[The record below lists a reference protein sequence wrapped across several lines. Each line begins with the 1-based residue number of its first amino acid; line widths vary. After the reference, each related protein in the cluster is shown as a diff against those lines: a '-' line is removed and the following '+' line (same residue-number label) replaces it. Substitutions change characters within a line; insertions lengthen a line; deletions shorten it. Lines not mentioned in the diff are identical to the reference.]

1 MMSLIECKAGR
12 FEGLL
17 KNNCYQF
24 FGIPYAKYDQRWGES
39 FLIEEEIYLKALK
52 KGDSAPQTRSDDQS
66 QSGASFFQDTSL
78 SKQSEDCLTLNI
90 CSNNIK
96 AKNPVMIWIHGGAL
110 VTGGSSSIMYDLEHL
125 AKKGVVVV
133 SINYRLGP
141 LGFLRLDDATNG
153 QINSS
158 GNEGL
163 MDQRNAI
170 KWVKE
175 NISSFGGDPNNV
187 TIFGESAGSW
197 SCNLQIA
204 AGHDNL
210 FQKAICQSG
219 GLDAIATK
227 EKANQWAELFIYQFE
242 KDGHK
247 VSDLRS
253 CDWNSIINT
262 AKKLKH
268 SRLSDGKRWIFPEVG
283 FLPVIDN
290 KFIKDHYLETYSSSS
305 IHLIAGT
312 TLDEYKLWSTF
323 HSRIGKN
330 DEEYIT
336 RRLSKM
342 FESNKLSELIS
353 AYSEYLK
360 INKLGEIYSAIL
372 TDICFGIPTHNT
384 LQKKE
389 GNSFGYLF
397 STQSEILR
405 GKLGCFHAS
414 ELPYV
419 FGVHSKKP
427 YSSWGP
433 KESQEIS
440 NNFQIP
446 WTNFSKTD
454 DPSFGDFAWSNYNDS
469 FELALIGNKVRA
481 LRNPFLE
488 RYELIEKYK
497 IF

>member
-1 MMSLIECKAGR
+1 MSLVECRAGQ
-12 FEGLL
+12 FEGVIQDG
-17 KNNCYQF
+17 CHQF
-24 FGIPYAKYDQRWGES
+24 FGIPYAKYEQRWDES
-39 FLIEEEIYLKALK
+39 TFIEKELNLKVIE
-52 KGDSAPQTRSDDQS
+52 KGDSAPQTRAIDQS
-66 QSGASFFQDTSL
+66 QLGTSFFQDNSL

-90 CSNNIK
+90 CSKDIK
-96 AKNPVMIWIHGGAL
+96 AKTPVMIWIHGGAL
-110 VTGGSSSIMYDLEHL
+110 VTGGSSSIMYDLKHL
-125 AKKGVVVV
+125 ANRGVVVV

-141 LGFLRLDDATNG
+141 LGFLRLDDVTDG
-153 QINSS
+153 QVNSS

-163 MDQRNAI
+163 IDQRNAI
-170 KWVKE
+170 KWVKD
-175 NISSFGGDPNNV
+175 NISSFGGDPNNI

-219 GLDAIATK
+219 GLDAIASK
-227 EKANQWAELFIYQFE
+227 EKANLWAELFIEQFE

-247 VSDLRS
+247 VSDLSS
-253 CDWNSIINT
+253 CSWELIINS

-268 SRLSDGKRWIFPEVG
+268 SALSDGRKWVFPEVG

-290 KFIKDHYLETYSSSS
+290 KFIKNDYLETFSSSS
-305 IHLIAGT
+305 VDLIAGT

-323 HSRIGKN
+323 HPKIGKN
-330 DEEYIT
+330 DEMYIT

-342 FESNKLSELIS
+342 FKSNKLSELIS

-360 INKLGEIYSAIL
+360 INELGNIYSAIL
-372 TDICFGIPTHNT
+372 TDICFGIPTHNS

-440 NNFQIP
+440 DNFQIP
-446 WTNFSKTD
+446 WTNFSKSA
-454 DPSFGDFAWSNYNDS
+454 DPSFGDFVWNNYNDS

>member
-1 MMSLIECKAGR
+1 MSLIECKAGR
-12 FEGLL
+12 FEGLF
-17 KNNCYQF
+17 KDECHQF
-24 FGIPYAKYDQRWGES
+24 FGIPYATYDQRWNES
-39 FLIEEEIYLKALK
+39 VLIEKEISITALER
-52 KGDSAPQTRSDDQS
+52 SNTAPQTRSNDQN
-66 QSGASFFQDTSL
+66 QSGASFFQDNSL
-78 SKQSEDCLTLNI
+78 TKQSEECLTLNI
-90 CSNNIK
+90 CSSSIET
-96 AKNPVMIWIHGGAL
+96 KNPVMIWIHGGAL
-110 VTGGSSSIMYDLEHL
+110 VTGGSSSIMYDLQNL
-125 AKKGVVVV
+125 AKRGVVVV

-141 LGFLRLDDATNG
+141 LGFLKLDDVTDG
-153 QINSS
+153 EINST

-163 MDQRNAI
+163 IDQRNAI

-175 NISSFGGDPNNV
+175 NISSFGGDPNNI

-204 AGHDNL
+204 AGDNNL

-219 GLDAIATK
+219 GLDAIASK
-227 EKANQWAELFIYQFE
+227 DRANLWADLFIEQF
-242 KDGHK
+242 KNDGQK

-253 CDWNSIINT
+253 CKWELIINS

-268 SRLSDGKRWIFPEVG
+268 SSLSDGKKWIFPEVG

-290 KFIKDHYLETYSSSS
+290 KFIKDDYLETYSSSNV
-305 IHLIAGT
+305 HLIAGT

-323 HSRIGKN
+323 HPRIGKN
-330 DEEYIT
+330 DEGYIT

-342 FESNKLSELIS
+342 FEFSKLPELIS

-360 INKLGEIYSAIL
+360 ISELGDIYSAIL
-372 TDICFGIPTHNT
+372 TDICFGIPTHNI

-440 NNFQIP
+440 DNFQIT
-446 WTNFSKTD
+446 WTNFSKTSN
-454 DPSFGDFAWSNYNDS
+454 PSFGDFSWKNYNDS
-469 FELALIGNKVRA
+469 HELALIGNKVRA
-481 LRNPFLE
+481 IRNPFLE

>member
-1 MMSLIECKAGR
+1 MSLVECKAGQ
-12 FEGLL
+12 FEGVIQDG
-17 KNNCYQF
+17 CHHFY
-24 FGIPYAKYDQRWGES
+24 GIPYAKYEQRWDES
-39 FLIEEEIYLKALK
+39 TLIEKELNLKVIK
-52 KGDSAPQTRSDDQS
+52 KGHSAPQTRAIDQS
-66 QSGASFFQDTSL
+66 QLGASFFQDNSL

-90 CSNNIK
+90 CSKDIK
-96 AKNPVMIWIHGGAL
+96 SKKPVMIWIHGGAL
-110 VTGGSSSIMYDLEHL
+110 VTGGSSSIMYDLKHL
-125 AKKGVVVV
+125 ACRGVVVV

-141 LGFLRLDDATNG
+141 LGFLKLDDITDG
-153 QINSS
+153 KVNSS

-163 MDQRNAI
+163 IDQRNAI

-175 NISSFGGDPNNV
+175 NISSFGGDPNNII
-187 TIFGESAGSW
+187 IFGESAGSW

-204 AGHDNL
+204 AGNDGL

-219 GLDAIATK
+219 GLDAIASQ
-227 EKANQWAELFIYQFE
+227 EKANLWAELFIEQFV

-253 CDWNSIINT
+253 CDWELIINS

-268 SRLSDGKRWIFPEVG
+268 SALSDGRRWIFPEVG

-290 KFIKDHYLETYSSSS
+290 KFIKDDYLETYSSSS

-312 TLDEYKLWSTF
+312 TLDEYKLWSAF
-323 HSRIGKN
+323 HPRIGKN

-336 RRLSKM
+336 KRLSKM
-342 FESNKLSELIS
+342 FESSKLPELIS
-353 AYSEYLK
+353 AYTEYLK
-360 INKLGEIYSAIL
+360 INELGNIYSAIL
-372 TDICFGIPTHNT
+372 TDICFGIPTHKT

-389 GNSFGYLF
+389 GTSFGYLF
-397 STQSEILR
+397 STQSEILK

-414 ELPYV
+414 ELPYL

-433 KESQEIS
+433 KESEEIS
-440 NNFQIP
+440 DNFQIP
-446 WTNFSKTD
+446 WTNFSKTTN
-454 DPSFGDFAWSNYNDS
+454 PSFGDFEWNNYNDS
-469 FELALIGNKVRA
+469 FELALIGKKVRA
-481 LRNPFLE
+481 LKNPFLE

>member
-1 MMSLIECKAGR
+1 MSLIECKAGQ
-12 FEGLL
+12 FEGVLQDS
-17 KNNCYQF
+17 CHQF
-24 FGIPYAKYDQRWGES
+24 LGIPYAKYHQRWDDSIPFEDEIS
-39 FLIEEEIYLKALK
+39 FKALE
-52 KGDSAPQTRSDDQS
+52 KGNSAPQTRSADQN
-66 QSGASFFQDTSL
+66 QSGTSFFQDNSL

-90 CSNNIK
+90 CSTDIK
-96 AKNPVMIWIHGGAL
+96 GNNPVMIWIHGGAL
-110 VTGGSSSIMYDLEHL
+110 VTGGSSSIMYELKHL

-141 LGFLRLDDATNG
+141 LGFLRLNEVTNG
-153 QINSS
+153 QINST

-163 MDQRNAI
+163 IDQRNAI
-170 KWVKE
+170 RWVKE
-175 NISSFGGDPNNV
+175 NISSFGGDPDNI
-187 TIFGESAGSW
+187 TLFGESAGSW

-204 AGHDNL
+204 SGDEGL

-219 GLDAIATK
+219 GLDAIASK
-227 EKANQWAELFIYQFE
+227 EKANLWGQLFIEQFE
-242 KDGHK
+242 KDGYE
-247 VSDLRS
+247 VSDLTS
-253 CDWNSIINT
+253 CDWELIVNT

-268 SRLSDGKRWIFPEVG
+268 STLSDGKRWIFPEVG

-290 KFIKDHYLETYSSSS
+290 KFIKDDFLETYSSSS

-312 TLDEYKLWSTF
+312 TLDEYKLWSSF
-323 HSRIGKN
+323 HPRIGKN
-330 DEEYIT
+330 DEAYIIK
-336 RRLSKM
+336 RLSKM
-342 FESNKLSELIS
+342 FESSKLPELIS
-353 AYSEYLK
+353 AYGEYLK
-360 INKLGEIYSAIL
+360 ISELGDIYSAIL

-389 GNSFGYLF
+389 GNCFGYLF

-433 KESQEIS
+433 KQSQAIS
-440 NNFQIP
+440 DNFQIP
-446 WTNFSKTD
+446 WTNFSKIG
-454 DPSFGDFAWSNYNDS
+454 DPSFGDFSWSNYNDS

-481 LRNPFLE
+481 IRNPFLE

>member
-1 MMSLIECKAGR
+1 MSLVECKAGQ
-12 FEGLL
+12 FEGVLQDD
-17 KNNCYQF
+17 CHQF
-24 FGIPYAKYDQRWGES
+24 FGIPYAKYEQRWDES
-39 FLIEEEIYLKALK
+39 FLIEKELNLKAIEI
-52 KGDSAPQTRSDDQS
+52 GNSAPQTRSDDQS
-66 QSGASFFQDTSL
+66 QSGTSFFQDNSL
-78 SKQSEDCLTLNI
+78 AKQSEDCLTLNI

-110 VTGGSSSIMYDLEHL
+110 VTGGSSSIMYDLRHL
-125 AKKGVVVV
+125 ARRGVVVV

-141 LGFLRLDDATNG
+141 LGFLKLDEATDG
-153 QINSS
+153 KINST

-163 MDQRNAI
+163 IDQRNAI
-170 KWVKE
+170 KWVKN
-175 NISSFGGDPNNV
+175 NISSFGGDPKNI

-204 AGHDNL
+204 AGDDGL

-219 GLDAIATK
+219 GLDAIAT
-227 EKANQWAELFIYQFE
+227 EDKANSWAKLFIEQFE
-242 KDGHK
+242 KDGNK
-247 VSDLRS
+247 ISDLRS
-253 CDWNSIINT
+253 CKWELIVNS

-268 SRLSDGKRWIFPEVG
+268 SSLSDGKRWIFPEVG

-290 KFIKDHYLETYSSSS
+290 KFIKDDYLETYSSSN

-323 HSRIGKN
+323 HPRIGNN
-330 DEEYIT
+330 DEGYIS

-342 FESNKLSELIS
+342 FESSKLPELIS
-353 AYSEYLK
+353 AYSDYLK
-360 INKLGEIYSAIL
+360 INELGNIYSAIL
-372 TDICFGIPTHNT
+372 TDICFGIPTHNI
-384 LQKKE
+384 LQKKY

-397 STQSEILR
+397 TTQSEILR

-427 YSSWGP
+427 YSNWGP

-440 NNFQIP
+440 DNLQIP
-446 WTNFSKTD
+446 WTKFSKTT
-454 DPSFGDFAWSNYNDS
+454 DPSFGDFLWNNYNDS
-469 FELALIGNKVRA
+469 FELAVIGNKVRA

>member
-1 MMSLIECKAGR
+1 MTLVKCKAGQ
-12 FEGLL
+12 FEGLVED
-17 KNNCYQF
+17 KCYQF
-24 FGIPYAKYDQRWGES
+24 FGIPYAEYGERWSES
-39 FLIEEEIYLKALK
+39 VPIKKEINLKAID
-52 KGDSAPQTRSDDQS
+52 KGHSAPQTRSTDQGH
-66 QSGASFFQDTSL
+66 SGASFFQDNSL
-78 SKQSEDCLTLNI
+78 TKQSEECLTLNI
-90 CSNNIK
+90 CSTSLES
-96 AKNPVMIWIHGGAL
+96 KNPVMIWIHGGAL
-110 VTGGSSSIMYDLEHL
+110 VTGGSSSIMYDLRHL
-125 AKKGVVVV
+125 AKRDVVVV

-141 LGFLRLDDATNG
+141 LGFLRLDEITNG
-153 QINSS
+153 QISSS

-163 MDQRNAI
+163 VDQRNAI

-175 NISSFGGDPNNV
+175 NISSFGGDSNNI

-204 AGHDNL
+204 AGDDGL

-219 GLDAIATK
+219 GLDAVASI
-227 EKANQWAELFIYQFE
+227 EKANLWAELFIKQFE
-242 KDGHK
+242 KDGNQI
-247 VSDLRS
+247 SDLRTCS
-253 CDWNSIINT
+253 WELIINS

-268 SRLSDGKRWIFPEVG
+268 SALSNGKTWIFPEVG

-290 KFIKDHYLETYSSSS
+290 KFIKDDYLETYSSSN
-305 IHLIAGT
+305 INLIAGT

-323 HSRIGKN
+323 HPRIGKN
-330 DEEYIT
+330 EKEYIT

-342 FESNKLSELIS
+342 FESSKLSELIS
-353 AYSEYLK
+353 AYREYLK
-360 INKLGEIYSAIL
+360 INELGDIYSAIL

-384 LQKKE
+384 LKKKE

-440 NNFQIP
+440 DNFQIP

-454 DPSFGDFAWSNYNDS
+454 DPSFGDFSWSNYNDS

-481 LRNPFLE
+481 IRNPFLE

>member
-1 MMSLIECKAGR
+1 MSLVECKAGK
-12 FEGLL
+12 FEGLF
-17 KNNCYQF
+17 KNECYQF
-24 FGIPYAKYDQRWGES
+24 FGIPYAKYKQRWNES
-39 FLIEEEIYLKALK
+39 FLLEEEIFFKAIE
-52 KGDSAPQTRSDDQS
+52 KGNSAPQTRSNDQS
-66 QSGASFFQDTSL
+66 QSGASFFQDNSL
-78 SKQSEDCLTLNI
+78 SNQSEDCLTLNI
-90 CSNNIK
+90 CSKDIK
-96 AKNPVMIWIHGGAL
+96 AENPVMIWIHGGAL
-110 VTGGSSSIMYDLEHL
+110 VTGGSSSIMYDLQHL
-125 AKKGVVVV
+125 ADRGVVVV

-141 LGFLRLDDATNG
+141 LGFLKLDEVTDGEIKSA
-153 QINSS
+153 

-163 MDQRNAI
+163 IDQRNAI

-175 NISSFGGDPNNV
+175 NISSFGGDPNNI

-204 AGHDNL
+204 AGNEGL

-219 GLDAIATK
+219 GLDAVASK
-227 EKANQWAELFIYQFE
+227 EKANLWAELFIEQFNE
-242 KDGHK
+242 DGHK

-253 CDWNSIINT
+253 CKWELIIDI

-268 SRLSDGKRWIFPEVG
+268 SALSDGKRWIFPEVG

-290 KFIKDHYLETYSSSS
+290 RFIKDDYLETYSSSS
-305 IHLIAGT
+305 IRLIAGT

-323 HSRIGKN
+323 HPRIGKN
-330 DEEYIT
+330 DEGYIKG
-336 RRLSKM
+336 RLSKM
-342 FESNKLSELIS
+342 FEFSKLPELIS

-360 INKLGEIYSAIL
+360 ITELGDIYSAIL

-427 YSSWGP
+427 YSSWSP
-433 KESQEIS
+433 KKSQEIS
-440 NNFQIP
+440 NNFQVP
-446 WTNFSKTD
+446 WTNFSKSG
-454 DPSFGDFAWSNYNDS
+454 DPSFGDFVWNNYNDS

>member
-1 MMSLIECKAGR
+1 MSLVECKAGK

-17 KNNCYQF
+17 KDDCHHF
-24 FGIPYAKYDQRWGES
+24 FGIPYAKYNQRWDES
-39 FLIEEEIYLKALK
+39 FLIEEEIYLKAID
-52 KGDSAPQTRSDDQS
+52 KGDSAPQTRSNDQS
-66 QSGASFFQDTSL
+66 QSGASFFQDSSL
-78 SKQSEDCLTLNI
+78 TKQSEECLTLNI

-125 AKKGVVVV
+125 AKKGVVVI

-141 LGFLRLDDATNG
+141 LGFLRLDEVTNG

-163 MDQRNAI
+163 IDQRNAI
-170 KWVKE
+170 KWVKD
-175 NISSFGGDPNNV
+175 NISSFGGDPNNI

-204 AGHDNL
+204 AGNNGL

-227 EKANQWAELFIYQFE
+227 EKADQWAELFIEQFE
-242 KDGHK
+242 EDGNK
-247 VSDLRS
+247 VSDLRT
-253 CDWNSIINT
+253 CDWGLIISA

-268 SRLSDGKRWIFPEVG
+268 STLSDGKRWIFPEVG

-290 KFIKDHYLETYSSSS
+290 KFIKDDYLETYSSSS

-323 HSRIGKN
+323 HPRIGKN
-330 DEEYIT
+330 DEGYIT

-342 FESNKLSELIS
+342 FESSKLSELIS
-353 AYSEYLK
+353 AYREYLK
-360 INKLGEIYSAIL
+360 INKLGDIYSAIL

-419 FGVHSKKP
+419 FGGHSKKP

-440 NNFQIP
+440 DNFQIP
-446 WTNFSKTD
+446 WTNFSKIS
-454 DPSFGDFAWSNYNDS
+454 DPSFGDFTWNNYNDS

>member
-1 MMSLIECKAGR
+1 MNLVECKAGK

-17 KNNCYQF
+17 KDDCHHF
-24 FGIPYAKYDQRWGES
+24 FGIPYAKYNQRWDES
-39 FLIEEEIYLKALK
+39 FLIEEEIYFKAID
-52 KGDSAPQTRSDDQS
+52 KGDSAPQTRSNDQS
-66 QSGASFFQDTSL
+66 QSGASFFQDSSL
-78 SKQSEDCLTLNI
+78 TKQSEECLTLNI

-125 AKKGVVVV
+125 AKKGVVVI

-141 LGFLRLDDATNG
+141 LGFLRLDEVTNG

-163 MDQRNAI
+163 IDQRNAI
-170 KWVKE
+170 KWVKD
-175 NISSFGGDPNNV
+175 NISSFGGDPNNI

-204 AGHDNL
+204 AGNNGL

-227 EKANQWAELFIYQFE
+227 EKADQWAELFIEQFK
-242 KDGHK
+242 KDGNK
-247 VSDLRS
+247 VSDLRA
-253 CDWNSIINT
+253 CDWGLIISA

-268 SRLSDGKRWIFPEVG
+268 STLSDGKRWIFPEVG

-290 KFIKDHYLETYSSSS
+290 KFIKDDYLETYSSSS

-323 HSRIGKN
+323 HPRIGKN
-330 DEEYIT
+330 DEGYIT

-342 FESNKLSELIS
+342 FESSKLSELIS
-353 AYSEYLK
+353 AYREYLK
-360 INKLGEIYSAIL
+360 INKLGDIYSAIL

-440 NNFQIP
+440 DNLQIP
-446 WTNFSKTD
+446 WTNFSKIS
-454 DPSFGDFAWSNYNDS
+454 DPSFGDFSWNNYNDS
-469 FELALIGNKVRA
+469 FELTLIGNKVRA

-488 RYELIEKYK
+488 RYDLIEKYK

>member
-1 MMSLIECKAGR
+1 MSLVECKAGQ

-17 KNNCYQF
+17 QDSCHQF
-24 FGIPYAKYDQRWGES
+24 FGIPYAKYEQRWDES
-39 FLIEEEIYLKALK
+39 YLFEKELSLKAIE
-52 KGDSAPQTRSDDQS
+52 KGDSAPQTRFVDQS
-66 QSGASFFQDTSL
+66 QLGTSFFQDNSL

-90 CSNNIK
+90 CSNDIN

-110 VTGGSSSIMYDLEHL
+110 VTGGSSSIMYDLNHL
-125 AKKGVVVV
+125 AKRGVVVV

-141 LGFLRLDDATNG
+141 FGFIRLDDVTEG

-163 MDQRNAI
+163 IDQRNAI
-170 KWVKE
+170 RWVKD
-175 NISSFGGDPNNV
+175 NISSFGGDPDNI

-204 AGHDNL
+204 AGDDNL

-219 GLDAIATK
+219 GLDAIASK
-227 EKANQWAELFIYQFE
+227 EKANHWAQLFIEQFLA
-242 KDGHK
+242 DGHE
-247 VSDLRS
+247 VPDLLS
-253 CDWNSIINT
+253 CDWSAIVNT

-268 SRLSDGKRWIFPEVG
+268 SAMSDGKNWIFPEVG

-290 KFIKDHYLETYSSSS
+290 KFIKADYLETYSSSK

-312 TLDEYKLWSTF
+312 TLDEYKLWSAF
-323 HSRIGKN
+323 HPRIGKN
-330 DEEYIT
+330 DQGYIT

-342 FESNKLSELIS
+342 FESSKLPELIS
-353 AYSEYLK
+353 VYSEYLK
-360 INKLGEIYSAIL
+360 ISELGDIYSAIL
-372 TDICFGIPTHNT
+372 TDICFGIPTHNA
-384 LQKKE
+384 LQKKV

-427 YSSWGP
+427 YSAWGP

-440 NNFQIP
+440 DNFQIP
-446 WTNFSKTD
+446 WTNFSKTG
-454 DPSFGDFAWSNYNDS
+454 DPSFGDFSWNNYNDS

>member
-1 MMSLIECKAGR
+1 MSLVECKAGK
-12 FEGLL
+12 FEGILHDS
-17 KNNCYQF
+17 CHQF
-24 FGIPYAKYDQRWGES
+24 YGIPYAKYEQRWDES
-39 FLIEEEIYLKALK
+39 ILIENELNLVASE
-52 KGDSAPQTRSDDQS
+52 KGNSAPQTRSADQS
-66 QSGASFFQDTSL
+66 QSGISFFQDNSL

-90 CSNNIK
+90 CSNDIK

-110 VTGGSSSIMYDLEHL
+110 VTGGSSSIMYELKHL
-125 AKKGVVVV
+125 AKRGVVVV

-141 LGFLRLDDATNG
+141 LGFLRLGEVTNN

-163 MDQRNAI
+163 IDQRNAI

-175 NISSFGGDPNNV
+175 NISSFGGDPNNI

-227 EKANQWAELFIYQFE
+227 EKANQWAELFIDQFK

-253 CDWNSIINT
+253 CDWQTIINT

-290 KFIKDHYLETYSSSS
+290 KFIKDDYLETYSSSN

-323 HSRIGKN
+323 HPRIGKN
-330 DEEYIT
+330 DEGYIT
-336 RRLSKM
+336 KRLSKM
-342 FESNKLSELIS
+342 FEASKLPELIS
-353 AYSEYLK
+353 AYREYLK
-360 INKLGEIYSAIL
+360 NNELGDIYSAIL
-372 TDICFGIPTHNT
+372 TDICFGIPTHKT
-384 LQKKE
+384 LQKKQ

-440 NNFQIP
+440 DNFQIP
-446 WTNFSKTD
+446 WTNFSKTNN
-454 DPSFGDFAWSNYNDS
+454 PSFGDFSWNNYNDS

>member
-1 MMSLIECKAGR
+1 MSLVECKAGQ
-12 FEGLL
+12 FEGVVQDG
-17 KNNCYQF
+17 CHHF
-24 FGIPYAKYDQRWGES
+24 FGIPYAQYEQRWDES
-39 FLIEEEIYLKALK
+39 TLIEKELNLKVIE
-52 KGDSAPQTRSDDQS
+52 KGDSAPQTRAIDQS
-66 QSGASFFQDTSL
+66 QLGTSFFQDNSL

-90 CSNNIK
+90 CSKDIK
-96 AKNPVMIWIHGGAL
+96 TKKPVMIWIHGGAL
-110 VTGGSSSIMYDLEHL
+110 VTGGSSSIMYDLKHL
-125 AKKGVVVV
+125 ANRGVVVV

-141 LGFLRLDDATNG
+141 LGFLRLDDVTNG
-153 QINSS
+153 RVNSS

-163 MDQRNAI
+163 IDQRNAI
-170 KWVKE
+170 KWVKD
-175 NISSFGGDPNNV
+175 NISSFGGDPNNII
-187 TIFGESAGSW
+187 IFGESAGSW

-204 AGHDNL
+204 AGDDNL

-219 GLDAIATK
+219 GLDAIASQ
-227 EKANQWAELFIYQFE
+227 EKADQWAELFIEQFE

-253 CDWNSIINT
+253 CDWELIINS

-268 SRLSDGKRWIFPEVG
+268 SALSDGKRWIFPEVG

-290 KFIKDHYLETYSSSS
+290 KFIKDDYLKTHSSSS

-323 HSRIGKN
+323 HPRIGKN

-342 FESNKLSELIS
+342 FESSKLSEVIS
-353 AYSEYLK
+353 AYREYLK
-360 INKLGEIYSAIL
+360 ISELGDIYSAIL

-440 NNFQIP
+440 DNFQIP
-446 WTNFSKTD
+446 WTNFSKTN
-454 DPSFGDFAWSNYNDS
+454 DPSFGDFSWSNYNDS

>member
-1 MMSLIECKAGR
+1 MSLVECKAGQ
-12 FEGLL
+12 FEGLYQD
-17 KNNCYQF
+17 NCYQF
-24 FGIPYAKYDQRWGES
+24 FGIPYAKYEQRWDKS
-39 FLIEEEIYLKALK
+39 ILIEEELSFKATE
-52 KGDSAPQTRSDDQS
+52 KGNSAPQTRSSYQS
-66 QSGASFFQDTSL
+66 QLGTSFFEDNSL
-78 SKQSEDCLTLNI
+78 SKQSENCLSLNI
-90 CSNNIK
+90 CSNDIK
-96 AKNPVMIWIHGGAL
+96 AENPVMIWIHGGAL
-110 VTGGSSSIMYDLEHL
+110 VTGGSSSIMYDLKSL
-125 AKKGVVVV
+125 ANRGVVVV

-141 LGFLRLDDATNG
+141 LGFLRLDEVTEG
-153 QINSS
+153 QIFSS

-163 MDQRNAI
+163 IDQRNAI
-170 KWVKE
+170 KWVKD
-175 NISSFGGDPNNV
+175 NISAFGGNPNNI

-204 AGHDNL
+204 AGVDGL
-210 FQKAICQSG
+210 FQNAICQSG
-219 GLDAIATK
+219 GLDAIASK
-227 EKANQWAELFIYQFE
+227 EKANLWAKLFIEQFE

-253 CDWNSIINT
+253 CDWKLIINS
-262 AKKLKH
+262 AQKLKH
-268 SRLSDGKRWIFPEVG
+268 SALSDGKSWIFPEVG
-283 FLPVIDN
+283 FLPNVDN
-290 KFIKDHYLETYSSSS
+290 KFIKDDYLKTYSDSG

-323 HSRIGKN
+323 HPRIGKN
-330 DEEYIT
+330 DEKYIT
-336 RRLSKM
+336 KRLSKM
-342 FESNKLSELIS
+342 FESSKLPEIIS

-360 INKLGEIYSAIL
+360 INDLGEIYSAIL

-384 LQKKE
+384 LQRKK

-427 YSSWGP
+427 YLSWGP

-440 NNFQIP
+440 DNFQIP
-446 WTNFSKTD
+446 WTNFSKTS
-454 DPSFGDFAWSNYNDS
+454 DPSFGDFTWSNYNKS
-469 FELALIGNKVRA
+469 FELALIGNKVKA
-481 LRNPFLE
+481 IRNPFLK

>member
-1 MMSLIECKAGR
+1 MSLVESKAGK
-12 FEGLL
+12 FEGLFQ
-17 KNNCYQF
+17 NECHQF
-24 FGIPYAKYDQRWGES
+24 FGIPYAKYNQRWEES
-39 FLIEEEIYLKALK
+39 FPIEEEIYFKALK

-66 QSGASFFQDTSL
+66 QSGTSFFQDSSL

-90 CSNNIK
+90 CSNNTK

-141 LGFLRLDDATNG
+141 LGFLRLDEVTNG

-163 MDQRNAI
+163 IDQRNAI
-170 KWVKE
+170 KWVKD
-175 NISSFGGDPNNV
+175 NISSFGGDPNNI

-204 AGHDNL
+204 AGDYGL
-210 FQKAICQSG
+210 FQKVICQSG

-227 EKANQWAELFIYQFE
+227 EKANQWAELFINQFE
-242 KDGHK
+242 KDSHK

-253 CDWNSIINT
+253 CDWGSIINT

-268 SRLSDGKRWIFPEVG
+268 SALSDGKRWVFPEVG

-290 KFIKDHYLETYSSSS
+290 KFIKDDYLETYSSSS
-305 IHLIAGT
+305 INLIAGT

-323 HSRIGKN
+323 HPRIGKN
-330 DEEYIT
+330 DERYIT

-342 FESNKLSELIS
+342 FESSKLSELIS
-353 AYSEYLK
+353 AYREYLK
-360 INKLGEIYSAIL
+360 INELGDIYSAIL
-372 TDICFGIPTHNT
+372 TDICFGIPTHNI

-440 NNFQIP
+440 DNFQIP
-446 WTNFSKTD
+446 WTNFSKTS
-454 DPSFGDFAWSNYNDS
+454 DPSFGDFSWNNYNDS

-488 RYELIEKYK
+488 RYDLIEKYK

>member
-1 MMSLIECKAGR
+1 MSLVECKAG
-12 FEGLL
+12 
-17 KNNCYQF
+17 QF
-24 FGIPYAKYDQRWGES
+24 KGVLQDSCHHFLGIPYAQYEQRWDES
-39 FLIEEEIYLKALK
+39 TPIEKEINYKAIEI
-52 KGDSAPQTRSDDQS
+52 GNSAPQTRSADHS
-66 QSGASFFQDTSL
+66 QSGTSFFQDNSL
-78 SKQSEDCLTLNI
+78 SKQSENCLTLNI
-90 CSNNIK
+90 CSNNIT

-110 VTGGSSSIMYDLEHL
+110 VTGGSSSMMYDLKNL
-125 AKKGVVVV
+125 ANRGIVVV

-141 LGFLRLDDATNG
+141 FGFIRLDEVTMG
-153 QINSS
+153 QIKSS

-163 MDQRNAI
+163 IDQRNAI
-170 KWVKE
+170 RWVKD
-175 NISSFGGDPNNV
+175 NISSFGGDPNNI

-204 AGHDNL
+204 AGDDML

-227 EKANQWAELFIYQFE
+227 EKANLWAELFIEQFK
-242 KDGHK
+242 KDGNK
-247 VSDLRS
+247 TSDLRS
-253 CDWNSIINT
+253 CDWKLIINS

-268 SRLSDGKRWIFPEVG
+268 SALSNGKKWIFPEVG

-290 KFIKDHYLETYSSSS
+290 KFIKDNYLETHASSN
-305 IHLIAGT
+305 IDLIAGT

-323 HSRIGKN
+323 HPIIGKN
-330 DEEYIT
+330 DKEYII

-342 FESNKLSELIS
+342 FQSSKLSELIA
-353 AYSEYLK
+353 AYTEYLK
-360 INKLGEIYSAIL
+360 VSKLSDIYSAIL
-372 TDICFGIPTHNT
+372 TDICFGIPTHNV
-384 LQKKE
+384 LKKKE

-446 WTNFSKTD
+446 WTNFSKLG
-454 DPSFGDFAWSNYNDS
+454 DPSFGDFEWSNYNNS
-469 FELALIGNKVRA
+469 FELALIGEKVRA
-481 LRNPFLE
+481 IGNPFLE

>member
-1 MMSLIECKAGR
+1 MSLVECKAGQ
-12 FEGLL
+12 FEGVLQDD
-17 KNNCYQF
+17 CHQF
-24 FGIPYAKYDQRWGES
+24 FGIPYAKYEQRWDES
-39 FLIEEEIYLKALK
+39 FLIEKELNLKAIEI
-52 KGDSAPQTRSDDQS
+52 GNSAPQTRSDDQS
-66 QSGASFFQDTSL
+66 RSGTSFFQDNSL
-78 SKQSEDCLTLNI
+78 AKQSEDCLTLNI

-110 VTGGSSSIMYDLEHL
+110 VTGGSSSIMYDLKYL
-125 AKKGVVVV
+125 AKRGVVVV

-141 LGFLRLDDATNG
+141 LGFLKLDEATDG
-153 QINSS
+153 KINSS

-163 MDQRNAI
+163 IDQRNAI
-170 KWVKE
+170 KWVKD
-175 NISSFGGDPNNV
+175 NISSFGGDPKNI

-204 AGHDNL
+204 AGDDGL

-219 GLDAIATK
+219 GLDAIAT
-227 EKANQWAELFIYQFE
+227 EDKANSWAKLFIEQFE
-242 KDGHK
+242 KDGNK
-247 VSDLRS
+247 ISDLRS
-253 CDWNSIINT
+253 CKWELIINS

-268 SRLSDGKRWIFPEVG
+268 SSLSDGKRWIFPEVG

-290 KFIKDHYLETYSSSS
+290 KFIKDDHLETYSSSD

-323 HSRIGKN
+323 HPRIGSN
-330 DEEYIT
+330 DEGYIS

-342 FESNKLSELIS
+342 FESSKLSELIS
-353 AYSEYLK
+353 AYSDYLK
-360 INKLGEIYSAIL
+360 INELGIIYSAIL
-372 TDICFGIPTHNT
+372 TDICFGIPTHNI
-384 LQKKE
+384 LQKKG

-397 STQSEILR
+397 TTQSEILR

-427 YSSWGP
+427 YSNWGP

-440 NNFQIP
+440 DNLQIP
-446 WTNFSKTD
+446 WTNFSKKT
-454 DPSFGDFAWSNYNDS
+454 DPSFGDFSWSNYNDS

>member
-1 MMSLIECKAGR
+1 MSLVKCKAGQ
-12 FEGLL
+12 FEGVFSE
-17 KNNCYQF
+17 NCHNF
-24 FGIPYAKYDQRWGES
+24 FGIPYAKYDQRWNES
-39 FLIEEEIYLKALK
+39 TPLDQELNLQALK
-52 KGDSAPQTRSDDQS
+52 IGNTAPQTRFDDQS
-66 QSGASFFQDTSL
+66 QSGASFFQDNSL
-78 SKQSEDCLTLNI
+78 SRQSENCLTLNI
-90 CSNNIK
+90 CSNDLDAN
-96 AKNPVMIWIHGGAL
+96 NPVMIWIHGGAL
-110 VTGGSSSIMYDLEHL
+110 VTGGSSSIMYELKYL

-141 LGFLRLDDATNG
+141 FGFLRLEDVTKG
-153 QINSS
+153 EINSS

-163 MDQRNAI
+163 TDQRNAI
-170 KWVKE
+170 MWVKQ
-175 NISSFGGDPNNV
+175 NISSFGGDPNNI

-204 AGHDNL
+204 AGHDGL

-219 GLDAIATK
+219 GLDAIASID
-227 EKANQWAELFIYQFE
+227 KANNWAELFIEQFK

-253 CDWNSIINT
+253 CDWELIINS

-268 SRLSDGKRWIFPEVG
+268 AELSDGKRWIFPEVG

-290 KFIKDHYLETYSSSS
+290 KFIKDDFLETYSSSS

-312 TLDEYKLWSTF
+312 TLDEYKLWSTV
-323 HSRIGKN
+323 HPKIGSN

-342 FESNKLSELIS
+342 FESSKLPELIS

-360 INKLGEIYSAIL
+360 TKELGDIYSAIL
-372 TDICFGIPTHNT
+372 TDICFGIPTHKT
-384 LQKKE
+384 LKKKK

-397 STQSEILR
+397 TTQSKILS

-440 NNFQIP
+440 DNFQTL
-446 WTNFSKTD
+446 WTNFSKTG
-454 DPSFGDFAWSNYNDS
+454 DPSFGDFSWSNYNDS
-469 FELALIGNKVRA
+469 FELALIGNDVRA

>member
-1 MMSLIECKAGR
+1 MSLVECKAGK
-12 FEGLL
+12 FEGVFQDS
-17 KNNCYQF
+17 CYKF
-24 FGIPYAKYDQRWGES
+24 FGIPYAKYEDRWCES
-39 FLIEEEIYLKALK
+39 VLIEEKLNVKALEI
-52 KGDSAPQTRSDDQS
+52 GNSAPQTRSTDQS
-66 QSGASFFQDTSL
+66 QLGTNFFQDNSL
-78 SKQSEDCLTLNI
+78 SAQSEDCLTLNI
-90 CSNNIK
+90 CTNNIEVK
-96 AKNPVMIWIHGGAL
+96 SPVMIWIHGGAL
-110 VTGGSSSIMYDLEHL
+110 VTGGSSSIMYDLQYL
-125 AKKGVVVV
+125 AKRGVVVV

-141 LGFLRLDDATNG
+141 FGFLKLDEVTNG
-153 QINSS
+153 KVNST

-163 MDQRNAI
+163 VDQRNAI

-175 NISSFGGDPNNV
+175 NISSFGGDPDNI

-204 AGHDNL
+204 AGDEGL

-227 EKANQWAELFIYQFE
+227 EKANQWAELFIDQF
-242 KDGHK
+242 KRDGHK

-253 CDWNSIINT
+253 CDWESIINT

-268 SRLSDGKRWIFPEVG
+268 SALSDRKRWIFPEVG

-290 KFIKDHYLETYSSSS
+290 RFIKDDYLEIYSSSS

-312 TLDEYKLWSTF
+312 TLDEYKLWSAF
-323 HSRIGKN
+323 HPRIGKN

-342 FESNKLSELIS
+342 FESSKLSELIS
-353 AYSEYLK
+353 AYTEYLK
-360 INKLGEIYSAIL
+360 INELGDIYSAIL

-440 NNFQIP
+440 DNFQIP
-446 WTNFSKTD
+446 WINFSKTG
-454 DPSFGDFAWSNYNDS
+454 DPSFGDFEWNNYNDS

>member
-1 MMSLIECKAGR
+1 MSLVECKAGR
-12 FEGLL
+12 FEGVLQD
-17 KNNCYQF
+17 CCHQF
-24 FGIPYAKYDQRWGES
+24 FGIPYAKYEQRWDKS
-39 FLIEEEIYLKALK
+39 ILIEKELNLKVTE
-52 KGDSAPQTRSDDQS
+52 KGNSAPQTRSDDQS
-66 QSGASFFQDTSL
+66 QSGTAFFQDNSL
-78 SKQSEDCLTLNI
+78 SKQSENCLTLNI
-90 CSNNIK
+90 CSNDIK

-110 VTGGSSSIMYDLEHL
+110 ITGGSSSIMYDLKYL
-125 AKKGVVVV
+125 AKRDVVVV

-141 LGFLRLDDATNG
+141 LGFLKLDEVTDG
-153 QINSS
+153 QIHSS

-163 MDQRNAI
+163 LDQRNAI
-170 KWVKE
+170 KWVKK
-175 NISSFGGDPNNV
+175 NISSFGGDPNNI

-204 AGHDNL
+204 AGDDSL

-227 EKANQWAELFIYQFE
+227 EKANQWARLFIEQFE
-242 KDGHK
+242 KDGFK
-247 VSDLRS
+247 VSDLKS
-253 CDWNSIINT
+253 CDWKFIINT

-268 SRLSDGKRWIFPEVG
+268 SALSDGKRWIFPEVG

-290 KFIKDHYLETYSSSS
+290 KFIKDDYLETYSTSN

-323 HSRIGKN
+323 HPKIGKN
-330 DEEYIT
+330 NEAYIN

-342 FESNKLSELIS
+342 FESSKLPELIS

-360 INKLGEIYSAIL
+360 ITELGDIYSAIL
-372 TDICFGIPTHNT
+372 TDICFGIPTHNI

-440 NNFQIP
+440 DNFQIP
-446 WTNFSKTD
+446 WTNFSKST
-454 DPSFGDFAWSNYNDS
+454 DPSFGDFVWNNYNDS

>member
-1 MMSLIECKAGR
+1 MIRVECKAGQ
-12 FEGLL
+12 FEGVREDS
-17 KNNCYQF
+17 CYKF
-24 FGIPYAKYDQRWGES
+24 FGIPYAEYEQRWDAS
-39 FLIEEEIYLKALK
+39 TLIEKELHFKAIK
-52 KGDSAPQTRSDDQS
+52 KGKSAPQTRADDYS
-66 QSGASFFQDTSL
+66 QSGANFFQDNSL
-78 SKQSEDCLTLNI
+78 TEQSEDCLTLNI
-90 CSNNIK
+90 CTDK
-96 AKNPVMIWIHGGAL
+96 LEAKNPVMIWIHGGAL
-110 VTGGSSSIMYDLEHL
+110 VTGGSSSILYDLKNL
-125 AKKGVVVV
+125 AKREVVVV

-141 LGFLRLDDATNG
+141 LGFLKLDEVTDGNV
-153 QINSS
+153 NSS

-163 MDQRNAI
+163 VDQRNAF
-170 KWVKE
+170 KWIKE
-175 NISSFGGDPNNV
+175 NISSFGGDPNNI

-204 AGHDNL
+204 AGNDSL

-219 GLDAIATK
+219 GLDALAT
-227 EKANQWAELFIYQFE
+227 EDKANLWAELFIKQFE
-242 KDGHK
+242 KDGNK
-247 VSDLRS
+247 VSDLKS
-253 CDWNSIINT
+253 CSWELIINS

-268 SRLSDGKRWIFPEVG
+268 SALSKDKTWIFPEVG
-283 FLPVIDN
+283 FLPVKDN
-290 KFIKDHYLETYSSSS
+290 KFIKNDYLETYSSSDVD
-305 IHLIAGT
+305 LIAGS

-323 HSRIGKN
+323 HPRIGKN
-330 DEEYIT
+330 DKAHII

-342 FESNKLSELIS
+342 FESNNLTELIS
-353 AYSEYLK
+353 AYSEFLK
-360 INKLGEIYSAIL
+360 GDNLGDIYSAIL
-372 TDICFGIPTHNT
+372 TDICFGIPTHKI
-384 LQKKE
+384 LKKKN

-433 KESQEIS
+433 KESQKIS
-440 NNFQIP
+440 DNFQIP
-446 WTNFSKTD
+446 WTNFAKLS
-454 DPSFGDFAWSNYNDS
+454 DPSFGDFDWSNYNDS
-469 FELALIGNKVRA
+469 FELALIGDNVRA

>member
-1 MMSLIECKAGR
+1 MSLVECKAGQ
-12 FEGLL
+12 FEGVLQDD
-17 KNNCYQF
+17 CHQF
-24 FGIPYAKYDQRWGES
+24 FGIPYAKYEQRWDES
-39 FLIEEEIYLKALK
+39 FLIEKELNLKAIEI
-52 KGDSAPQTRSDDQS
+52 GNSAPQTRSDDQS
-66 QSGASFFQDTSL
+66 QSGTSFFQDNSL
-78 SKQSEDCLTLNI
+78 AKQSEDCLTLNI

-110 VTGGSSSIMYDLEHL
+110 VTGGSSSIMYDLKYL
-125 AKKGVVVV
+125 ARRGVVVV

-141 LGFLRLDDATNG
+141 LGFLKLDEATDG
-153 QINSS
+153 KINSS

-163 MDQRNAI
+163 IDQRNAI
-170 KWVKE
+170 KWVKD
-175 NISSFGGDPNNV
+175 NISSFGGDPKNI

-204 AGHDNL
+204 AGDDGL

-219 GLDAIATK
+219 GLDAIAT
-227 EKANQWAELFIYQFE
+227 EDKANSWAKLFIEQFE
-242 KDGHK
+242 KAGNK
-247 VSDLRS
+247 ISDLRS
-253 CDWNSIINT
+253 CKWELIINS

-268 SRLSDGKRWIFPEVG
+268 SSLSDGKRWIFPEVG

-290 KFIKDHYLETYSSSS
+290 KFIKDDYLETYSSSD

-323 HSRIGKN
+323 HPRIGSN
-330 DEEYIT
+330 DEGYIS

-342 FESNKLSELIS
+342 FESSKLSELIS
-353 AYSEYLK
+353 AYSDYLK
-360 INKLGEIYSAIL
+360 INELGNIYSAIL
-372 TDICFGIPTHNT
+372 TDICFGIPTHNI
-384 LQKKE
+384 LQKKC

-397 STQSEILR
+397 TTQSEILR

-427 YSSWGP
+427 YSNWGP

-440 NNFQIP
+440 DNLQIP
-446 WTNFSKTD
+446 WTNFSKTT
-454 DPSFGDFAWSNYNDS
+454 DPSFGDFSWSNYNDS

-488 RYELIEKYK
+488 RYELIKKYK

>member
-1 MMSLIECKAGR
+1 MSLVECKAGQ
-12 FEGLL
+12 FEGFLQDD
-17 KNNCYQF
+17 CHQF
-24 FGIPYAKYDQRWGES
+24 FGIPYAKYQQRWDES
-39 FLIEEEIYLKALK
+39 VLIEKELNLKVIEY
-52 KGDSAPQTRSDDQS
+52 GNSAPQTRSVEHH
-66 QSGASFFQDTSL
+66 QSGTSFFQDNSL

-90 CSNNIK
+90 CSNDIK

-110 VTGGSSSIMYDLEHL
+110 VTGGSSSILYELRHL
-125 AKKGVVVV
+125 AKRGIVVV

-141 LGFLRLDDATNG
+141 LGFIRLDEVTDGEIT
-153 QINSS
+153 SS

-163 MDQRNAI
+163 IDQRNAI
-170 KWVKE
+170 KWVKD
-175 NISSFGGDPNNV
+175 NISSFGGNPNNI

-204 AGHDNL
+204 AGDDNL

-227 EKANQWAELFIYQFE
+227 EKANLWAELFIQQFK

-247 VSDLRS
+247 VSNLRS
-253 CDWNSIINT
+253 CDWETIVSS

-268 SRLSDGKRWIFPEVG
+268 SAMSDGKKWIFPEVG

-290 KFIKDHYLETYSSSS
+290 KFIKDDYMETYSSSN

-312 TLDEYKLWSTF
+312 TLDEYKLWSAF
-323 HSRIGKN
+323 HPRIGKN

-336 RRLSKM
+336 RRLLKM
-342 FESNKLSELIS
+342 FESSKLSELKS
-353 AYSEYLK
+353 VYREYLMT
-360 INKLGEIYSAIL
+360 NELGKIYSAIL
-372 TDICFGIPTHNT
+372 TDICFGIPTHNI

-397 STQSEILR
+397 STQSEILK

-414 ELPYV
+414 ELPYL

-427 YSSWGP
+427 YSRWGP

-446 WTNFSKTD
+446 WTNFSKTN
-454 DPSFGDFAWSNYNDS
+454 DPSFGDFVWNNYNNA

-481 LRNPFLE
+481 IRNPFLE

>member
-1 MMSLIECKAGR
+1 MSLVESKAGK
-12 FEGLL
+12 FKGLFQ
-17 KNNCYQF
+17 NECHQF
-24 FGIPYAKYDQRWGES
+24 FGIPYAKYIQRWGES
-39 FLIEEEIYLKALK
+39 FLIEEEIYLEALK
-52 KGDSAPQTRSDDQS
+52 KGNSAPQTRSDDQS
-66 QSGASFFQDTSL
+66 QSGASFFQDKSL

-90 CSNNIK
+90 CSNNIN
-96 AKNPVMIWIHGGAL
+96 ARNPVMIWIHGGAL
-110 VTGGSSSIMYDLEHL
+110 VTGGSSSIMYNLEHL
-125 AKKGVVVV
+125 SKKGVVVV

-141 LGFLRLDDATNG
+141 LGFLRLDEVTNG

-175 NISSFGGDPNNV
+175 NISSFGGDPNNI

-204 AGHDNL
+204 AGDYGL

-219 GLDAIATK
+219 GLDAVATK
-227 EKANQWAELFIYQFE
+227 EKANQWAELFIDQFE

-253 CDWNSIINT
+253 CDWESIINS

-268 SRLSDGKRWIFPEVG
+268 SRLSDGKKWIFPEVG

-290 KFIKDHYLETYSSSS
+290 KFIKDDYLKTYSSSS
-305 IHLIAGT
+305 THLIAGT
-312 TLDEYKLWSTF
+312 TLDEYKLWSKF
-323 HSRIGKN
+323 HPRIGKN

-342 FESNKLSELIS
+342 FESSKLSELIS
-353 AYSEYLK
+353 AYREYLK
-360 INKLGEIYSAIL
+360 TNELGDIYSAIL

-414 ELPYV
+414 ELPYL

-433 KESQEIS
+433 KKSQEIS
-440 NNFQIP
+440 DNFQIP
-446 WTNFSKTD
+446 WTNFSKKD
-454 DPSFGDFAWSNYNDS
+454 DPSFGDFSWSNYNDS
-469 FELALIGNKVRA
+469 FELALIGNKVRSI
-481 LRNPFLE
+481 RNPFLE

>member
-1 MMSLIECKAGR
+1 MSLIECKAGQ

-17 KNNCYQF
+17 VDDCYQF
-24 FGIPYAKYDQRWGES
+24 FGIPYASYDQRWSKS
-39 FLIEEEIYLKALK
+39 FPYDKEINFLATK
-52 KGDSAPQTRSDDQS
+52 KGYSAPQTRSIDQN
-66 QSGASFFQDTSL
+66 QQGISFFQDNSL
-78 SKQSEDCLTLNI
+78 STQSEECLSLNI
-90 CSNNIK
+90 CTNNIEG
-96 AKNPVMIWIHGGAL
+96 KNPVMIWIHGGAL
-110 VTGGSSSIMYDLEHL
+110 VTGGSSSIMYDLKHL
-125 AKKGVVVV
+125 AKRGVVVV

-141 LGFLRLDDATNG
+141 LGFLKLDDVTDG
-153 QINSS
+153 EINST

-163 MDQRNAI
+163 IDQRNAI
-170 KWVKE
+170 KWVKN
-175 NISSFGGDPNNV
+175 NISAFGGDPNNI
-187 TIFGESAGSW
+187 TLFGESAGSW

-204 AGHDNL
+204 AGDNGL

-219 GLDAIATK
+219 GLDAISSK
-227 EKANQWAELFIYQFE
+227 DKANLWAKLFIDQFK
-242 KDGHK
+242 KDGNK

-253 CDWNSIINT
+253 CAWELIINS

-268 SRLSDGKRWIFPEVG
+268 SALSDGKWIFPEVG

-290 KFIKDHYLETYSSSS
+290 KFIHDDYLETYSSSN
-305 IHLIAGT
+305 IDLIAGT
-312 TLDEYKLWSTF
+312 TLDEYKLWSAF
-323 HSRIGKN
+323 HPKIGKN
-330 DEEYIT
+330 DEAYIAK
-336 RRLSKM
+336 RLSKM
-342 FESNKLSELIS
+342 FESSKLPELIS
-353 AYSEYLK
+353 AYEDYLR
-360 INKLGEIYSAIL
+360 ISDLGNVYSAIL

-419 FGVHSKKP
+419 FGVHSQKP

-440 NNFQIP
+440 DNLQIP
-446 WTNFSKTD
+446 WTNFSKSA
-454 DPSFGDFAWSNYNDS
+454 DPSFGDFEWNNYNDS

-481 LRNPFLE
+481 IRNPFLE
-488 RYELIEKYK
+488 RYDLIQKYK
-497 IF
+497 IY

>member
-1 MMSLIECKAGR
+1 MSLVECKAGQ
-12 FEGLL
+12 FEGALEDG
-17 KNNCYQF
+17 CHQF
-24 FGIPYAKYDQRWGES
+24 FGIPYAKYEQRWDES
-39 FLIEEEIYLKALK
+39 VLFEEELNLKANK
-52 KGDSAPQTRSDDQS
+52 KGKSAPQTRTDDNS
-66 QSGASFFQDTSL
+66 QTGASFFQDNSL

-90 CSNNIK
+90 CTNNLEV
-96 AKNPVMIWIHGGAL
+96 KNPVMVWIHGGAL
-110 VTGGSSSIMYDLEHL
+110 VTGGSSSIMYDLKNL
-125 AKKGVVVV
+125 AKRGVVIV

-141 LGFLRLDDATNG
+141 LGFLKLDEATDGFVNAT
-153 QINSS
+153 

-163 MDQRNAI
+163 LDQRNAI

-175 NISSFGGDPNNV
+175 NISSFGGDPDNI

-204 AGHDNL
+204 AGNDNL

-219 GLDAIATK
+219 GLDAIAT
-227 EKANQWAELFIYQFE
+227 EDKANSWAELFIKQFK
-242 KDGHK
+242 KDGYQ
-247 VSDLRS
+247 VSDLRTCS
-253 CDWNSIINT
+253 WESIINS

-268 SRLSDGKRWIFPEVG
+268 SALSQGKKWIFPEVG

-290 KFIKDHYLETYSSSS
+290 KFIKHDYLETYSSSDVD
-305 IHLIAGT
+305 LIAGT

-323 HSRIGKN
+323 HPRIGKN
-330 DEEYIT
+330 DKEYIT

-342 FESNKLSELIS
+342 FDSNNLTELIS
-353 AYSEYLK
+353 AYSGYLK
-360 INKLGEIYSAIL
+360 GENLGDIYSAIL
-372 TDICFGIPTHNT
+372 TDICFGIPTHKI
-384 LQKKE
+384 LKKKK

-419 FGVHSKKP
+419 FGVHSKRP

-433 KESQEIS
+433 KESQKIS
-440 NNFQIP
+440 DNFQIP
-446 WTNFSKTD
+446 WTNFSKLSN
-454 DPSFGDFAWSNYNDS
+454 PSFGDFEWSNYNDS

-488 RYELIEKYK
+488 RYELIEKHK

>member
-1 MMSLIECKAGR
+1 MNLVECKAGQ
-12 FEGLL
+12 FEGVVQDG
-17 KNNCYQF
+17 CHHF
-24 FGIPYAKYDQRWGES
+24 FGIPYAQYEQRWDES
-39 FLIEEEIYLKALK
+39 TLIEKELNLKVIE
-52 KGDSAPQTRSDDQS
+52 KGDSAPQTRAIDQN
-66 QSGASFFQDTSL
+66 QLGTSFFQDNSL

-90 CSNNIK
+90 CSKDIK

-110 VTGGSSSIMYDLEHL
+110 VTGGSSSIMYDLKHL
-125 AKKGVVVV
+125 ANRGVVVV

-141 LGFLRLDDATNG
+141 FGFLRLDDVTDG
-153 QINSS
+153 KVNSS

-163 MDQRNAI
+163 IDQRNAI
-170 KWVKE
+170 KWVKD
-175 NISSFGGDPNNV
+175 NISSFGGDPNNII
-187 TIFGESAGSW
+187 IFGESAGSW

-204 AGHDNL
+204 AGDDSL

-219 GLDAIATK
+219 GLDAIASQ
-227 EKANQWAELFIYQFE
+227 EKANLWAELFMEQFE

-247 VSDLRS
+247 ASDLRS
-253 CDWNSIINT
+253 CDWEIIINS

-268 SRLSDGKRWIFPEVG
+268 SALSDGKRWIFPEVG

-290 KFIKDHYLETYSSSS
+290 KFIKDDYLETYSSSS

-323 HSRIGKN
+323 HPRIGKN
-330 DEEYIT
+330 DEDYIT
-336 RRLSKM
+336 KRLSKM
-342 FESNKLSELIS
+342 FESSKLPELIK
-353 AYSEYLK
+353 AYTEYLK
-360 INKLGEIYSAIL
+360 INELGDIYSAIL

-389 GNSFGYLF
+389 GNSYGYLF

-440 NNFQIP
+440 DNFQIP

-454 DPSFGDFAWSNYNDS
+454 DPSFGDFSWSNYNDS

>member
-1 MMSLIECKAGR
+1 MILVECKAGQ
-12 FEGLL
+12 FEGVLQDR
-17 KNNCYQF
+17 CHQF
-24 FGIPYAKYDQRWGES
+24 FGIPYAKYEQRWDDSVLMDNEINFKS
-39 FLIEEEIYLKALK
+39 IE
-52 KGDSAPQTRSDDQS
+52 KGNSAPQTRSVDQS
-66 QSGASFFQDTSL
+66 QLGTSFFQDNSL

-90 CSNNIK
+90 CSDNIK
-96 AKNPVMIWIHGGAL
+96 GRSPVMIWIHGGAL
-110 VTGGSSSIMYDLEHL
+110 VTGGSSSIMYELKHL
-125 AKKGVVVV
+125 AKRGVVVV

-141 LGFLRLDDATNG
+141 LGFLRLDEVTEG
-153 QINSS
+153 QIKAS

-163 MDQRNAI
+163 VDQRNAI
-170 KWVKE
+170 KWVKD
-175 NISSFGGDPNNV
+175 NISSFGGDPNNI

-204 AGHDNL
+204 AGNDSL

-219 GLDAIATK
+219 GLDAIASK
-227 EKANQWAELFIYQFE
+227 EKANLWAELFIKQFE
-242 KDGHK
+242 NDGHK
-247 VSDLRS
+247 ISDLRS
-253 CDWNSIINT
+253 CDWELIINT

-268 SRLSDGKRWIFPEVG
+268 SALSDGKKWIFPEVG

-290 KFIKDHYLETYSSSS
+290 KFIKDDYLETYSSSS
-305 IHLIAGT
+305 IDLVAGT

-323 HSRIGKN
+323 HPRIGKN
-330 DEEYIT
+330 DEGYIR

-342 FESNKLSELIS
+342 FESSRLPELIS
-353 AYSEYLK
+353 VYGEYLK
-360 INKLGEIYSAIL
+360 VTNLGDIYSAIL

-384 LQKKE
+384 LQKKV

-440 NNFQIP
+440 DNFQIP
-446 WTNFSKTD
+446 WTNFAKTN
-454 DPSFGDFAWSNYNDS
+454 DPSFGDFAWKNYNNA
-469 FELALIGNKVRA
+469 FEIALVGKKVRT
-481 LRNPFLE
+481 LTNPFLE